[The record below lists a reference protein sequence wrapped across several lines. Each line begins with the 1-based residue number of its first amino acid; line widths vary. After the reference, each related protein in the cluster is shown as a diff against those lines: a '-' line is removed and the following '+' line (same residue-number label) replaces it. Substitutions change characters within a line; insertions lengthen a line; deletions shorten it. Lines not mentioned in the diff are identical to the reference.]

1 MASKRSLDHFPLL
14 RLQCLGSIAIVQPVW
29 EGEIAGRSL
38 TCDLETGTIAL
49 AEYPPIDKNYTNI
62 FGVIG
67 LARFEAGPALIV
79 ITGIEEVA
87 TLRGYPLYRITST
100 QVLVDT
106 TNGKWKA
113 DDHRH
118 LALLK
123 AGTDPNKYAGS
134 LYYSHGGGPTLNHQA
149 AEQAA
154 ASNSDHCSLAAWKRA
169 DQTFFWND
177 NLARPLLESGMDR
190 FVPTLF
196 LGFVKEM
203 KGLDMST
210 PHRTHIATI
219 TLIARRAVKRAG
231 CRQWRRGISSS
242 GDVANFAETE
252 QIVTIEGL
260 PSGPVS
266 SSFVQVRGSIPIL
279 WSQAPN
285 LKYKIPI
292 RIAPSSYTAPVFAK
306 HVDSLLT
313 KYKKCVAINLAN
325 QTGREGKLSNEYKS
339 QANQLEGREDFRLV
353 AFDFH
358 KHCGATNYAKLA
370 MLWGDISTELSSFGY
385 WFKDNAGTSQSQN
398 GVFRVNC
405 VDSLDRTNVVAGGL
419 ARRQV
424 EHMLSRLG
432 ILPSGGSLAT
442 TFPAVDA
449 VFRVAWADH
458 GDELSQQYA
467 GTGAMKSA
475 FTRTGKR
482 DTAGLIDDGVKSLTR
497 YFLNNFRDGAKQDAI
512 DLVTGACIVS
522 SPRKSSVDGS
532 IGNGGGS
539 EKKKKVQGSP
549 AFPLLAAATCF
560 AFAVSNARH
569 LGEAGQLFDPVL
581 LMQKV
586 VSLLIVSIVIIVIV
600 MEYGERLVDRPTLR
614 PDLVHPWE

>member
-1 MASKRSLDHFPLL
+1 
-14 RLQCLGSIAIVQPVW
+14 
-29 EGEIAGRSL
+29 
-38 TCDLETGTIAL
+38 
-49 AEYPPIDKNYTNI
+49 
-62 FGVIG
+62 
-67 LARFEAGPALIV
+67 
-79 ITGIEEVA
+79 
-87 TLRGYPLYRITST
+87 
-100 QVLVDT
+100 
-106 TNGKWKA
+106 
-113 DDHRH
+113 
-118 LALLK
+118 
-123 AGTDPNKYAGS
+123 
-134 LYYSHGGGPTLNHQA
+134 
-149 AEQAA
+149 
-154 ASNSDHCSLAAWKRA
+154 
-169 DQTFFWND
+169 
-177 NLARPLLESGMDR
+177 MDR